1 MWVRTVAYKHG
12 VIAAHLSVFWAC
24 CGAHRLSE
32 GTMSKNRSR
41 VVIILTAPLDRF
53 GTPVTIISPDGQR
66 NDPRI
71 VGKNLTVEPTSYTA
85 TKSVLLLPVFFNASY

>member
-1 MWVRTVAYKHG
+1 MWVNSVVLYSTVIIQNSSIYKHG
-12 VIAAHLSVFWAC
+12 VIAAYLSVFWAC

-32 GTMSKNRSR
+32 GRMSKNRNR

-71 VGKNLTVEPTSYTA
+71 VGIDHSRMI
-85 TKSVLLLPVFFNASY
+85 